1 MAARTNMRVTLRMGE
16 SPTEQELTQP
26 ALATEPERVLA
37 AELALPQ
44 TPREERGLY
53 WGYMTRIAHSL
64 EQVLQGS
71 TFQVWGG

>member
-1 MAARTNMRVTLRMGE
+1 MAARTKMRVTLRMGD
-16 SPTEQELTQP
+16 SPSEQELNQP
-26 ALATEPERVLA
+26 ALTIKPERVLA

-44 TPREERGLY
+44 TPREECGLY

-71 TFQVWGG
+71 SFQVRGG